1 MIPLFFIQFWCRF
14 AWHHCCMSQ
23 FQPSFSCWTNVSH
36 LTLKHFCMP
45 SSLQLIQWLQDL
57 MPQSKPKSSRLHH
70 HQPDW
75 TKPSQGKNNSC
86 SFYKWFLTFKVHSG
100 LALHIEHFLTL
111 CGLGLNLRSS
121 ARTQPLIPQSW
132 LITTS
137 EFFLSGCRF
146 FETFFPTRSD
156 WLFMPAL
163 WFISVLWLFSFYFFF
178 CYFIFALKF
187 FIAAFPSYLMLFY
200 VDLFLN
206 GSFAVFFLFCNRK
219 KTFFFF

>member
-1 MIPLFFIQFWCRF
+1 
-14 AWHHCCMSQ
+14 MSQ

-57 MPQSKPKSSRLHH
+57 MPQSRPKSSRLHH

-163 WFISVLWLFSFYFFF
+163 WFISVLWLFSFFSFFVILYLLWNF
-178 CYFIFALKF
+178 LLLL
-187 FIAAFPSYLMLFY
+187 FPH
-200 VDLFLN
+200 
-206 GSFAVFFLFCNRK
+206 
-219 KTFFFF
+219 T

>member
-45 SSLQLIQWLQDL
+45 SSLQLIQWLQGL

-137 EFFLSGCRF
+137 EFF
-146 FETFFPTRSD
+146 
-156 WLFMPAL
+156 
-163 WFISVLWLFSFYFFF
+163 FYQ
-178 CYFIFALKF
+178 AADSLKHSSRQDQIGF
-187 FIAAFPSYLMLFY
+187 LCLHF
-200 VDLFLN
+200 DLFLCCDYFPFF
-206 GSFAVFFLFCNRK
+206 SFFVILYLLWNFLLLLFPH
-219 KTFFFF
+219 T